1 MFKLGFWQG
10 TQKWICH
17 TDYRGR
23 INGGY
28 AVSPCCTVWGAL
40 PNANGTGQ
48 TNGRREGFTRCSC
61 SGFGW
66 ASRCRRRTA
75 RLWLWADSRFSC
87 SWGLHFMYN
96 KCMQIRCER
105 LHRGGC
111 VERKGIWSHWDSM
124 LDGKRDNEV
133 SERVTPWLT
142 SEQCRDGNCQA
153 KALLCVAGNKIKR
166 WL

>member
-1 MFKLGFWQG
+1 MGQNPVPSTVDDGWQLTMFKLGFWQG

-23 INGGY
+23 KNGGY
-28 AVSPCCTVWGAL
+28 DVPLCCTVWGAL

-105 LHRGGC
+105 LHRGG
-111 VERKGIWSHWDSM
+111 VLREREYEAIGVRCWM
-124 LDGKRDNEV
+124 V
-133 SERVTPWLT
+133 SAITR
-142 SEQCRDGNCQA
+142 
-153 KALLCVAGNKIKR
+153 
-166 WL
+166 